1 MSGDAAAADKPA
13 RRAAGGA
20 LGALRAANRLLARGI
35 AFLLIVAVAVL
46 VVPVSLQ
53 IFARYTTAI
62 PAYIWTEEL
71 ARFCLV
77 YAVML
82 GAMLAVREGTHFTV
96 DVFPRLSPR
105 AEAAVELL
113 SGAFVVLFALVFL
126 WWGWEFTEFA
136 IYRISEL
143 AELPLWLIHMA
154 WPIAGLVWL
163 MFQTERM
170 ADAVQVLRGSAGT
183 AA

>member
-1 MSGDAAAADKPA
+1 MGFWKYASNP
-13 RRAAGGA
+13 
-20 LGALRAANRLLARGI
+20 AANSFERFSA
-35 AFLLIVAVAVL
+35 AVL
-46 VVPVSLQ
+46 PVSLQ
-53 IFARYTTAI
+53 IFSRYTAFI
-62 PAYIWTEEL
+62 PSYIWTEEL

-82 GAMLAVREGTHFTV
+82 GAMLAVREGTHFKV
-96 DVFPRLSPR
+96 DVFPKLSPR
-105 AEAAVELL
+105 AEAGVELL
-113 SGAFVVLFALVFL
+113 SGSFVLLFAFVFL

-163 MFQTERM
+163 LFQAERM
-170 ADAVQVLRGSAGT
+170 AGAVCILRGQVA
-183 AA
+183 

>member
-1 MSGDAAAADKPA
+1 MPQSRPGAPA
-13 RRAAGGA
+13 
-20 LGALRAANRLLARGI
+20 ALRAVNRALAALI
-35 AFLLIVAVAVL
+35 LVLLIASVAIL
-46 VVPVSLQ
+46 VFPVSLQ
-53 IFARYTTAI
+53 IFSRYTTLI

-96 DVFPRLSPR
+96 DVYPRLSPR
-105 AEAAVELL
+105 AGAVVELV
-113 SGAFVVLFALVFL
+113 SGAFVLLFAFVFL

-136 IYRISEL
+136 WWRISEL
-143 AELPLWLIHMA
+143 AELPLWTIHMA
-154 WPIAGLVWL
+154 WPVAGAVWIL
-163 MFQTERM
+163 FQSERM
-170 ADAVQVLRGSAGT
+170 LDAAAVLRG

>member
-1 MSGDAAAADKPA
+1 MSGEPAAAARA
-13 RRAAGGA
+13 RLSTGGA
-20 LGALRAANRLLARGI
+20 LGPLRAVNRLLARGI
-35 AFLLIVAVAVL
+35 AFLLIVTVAVL
-46 VVPVSLQ
+46 VLPVSLQ
-53 IFARYTTAI
+53 IFSRYTTLI

-105 AEAAVELL
+105 AEAKVELL
-113 SGAFVVLFALVFL
+113 SGAFVALFAFVFL

-136 IYRISEL
+136 FYRISEL

-163 MFQTERM
+163 LFQAERM
-170 ADAVQVLRGSAGT
+170 ADAVRVLRSADP

>member
-1 MSGDAAAADKPA
+1 MESASPGTPDRVPA
-13 RRAAGGA
+13 GMLGLLHRLNQAIAGVI
-20 LGALRAANRLLARGI
+20 LVLLTFSI
-35 AFLLIVAVAVL
+35 AILVL
-46 VVPVSLQ
+46 PVSLQ
-53 IFARYTTAI
+53 IFSRYTALI

-82 GAMLAVREGTHFTV
+82 GAMLAVREGTHFVV

-105 AEAAVELL
+105 REAVMELL
-113 SGAFVVLFALVFL
+113 SGSFVLVFGFVFL

-136 IYRISEL
+136 LYRISEL

-163 MFQTERM
+163 LFQCERM
-170 ADAVQVLRGSAGT
+170 ALAIRTLRAPR
-183 AA
+183 

>member
-1 MSGDAAAADKPA
+1 MAQIRPGAPA
-13 RRAAGGA
+13 
-20 LGALRAANRLLARGI
+20 ALRAVNRALAGTILL
-35 AFLLIVAVAVL
+35 LLIVSVAVL
-46 VVPVSLQ
+46 VIPVTLQ
-53 IFARYTTAI
+53 IFSRYTSFI
-62 PAYIWTEEL
+62 PSYIWTEEM

-77 YAVML
+77 YSVML

-105 AEAAVELL
+105 HEAMVELL
-113 SGAFVVLFALVFL
+113 SGCFVLLFAFVFL

-154 WPIAGLVWL
+154 WPIAGAVWL
-163 MFQTERM
+163 LFQSERM
-170 ADAVQVLRGSAGT
+170 LDAAATLRGAR
-183 AA
+183 A

>member
-1 MSGDAAAADKPA
+1 MRSFN
-13 RRAAGGA
+13 AGVYRV
-20 LGALRAANRLLARGI
+20 LQVLLT
-35 AFLLIVAVAVL
+35 LLIAVMII
-46 VVPVSLQ
+46 PVTLQ
-53 IFARYTTAI
+53 IFSRYTSFI
-62 PAYIWTEEL
+62 PSYIWTEGL

-77 YAVML
+77 CAVML
-82 GAMLAVREGTHFTV
+82 GAMLAVREGTHFVV

-105 AEAAVELL
+105 GEAIVELVA
-113 SGAFVVLFALVFL
+113 GIFVMLFAFVFL

-163 MFQTERM
+163 LFQAERM
-170 ADAVQVLRGSAGT
+170 VGAACVLRGR
-183 AA
+183 AAA

>member
-1 MSGDAAAADKPA
+1 MPNSRPGAPA
-13 RRAAGGA
+13 
-20 LGALRAANRLLARGI
+20 ALRAVNRALAGTILL
-35 AFLLIVAVAVL
+35 LLIVSVAVL
-46 VVPVSLQ
+46 VIPVTLQ
-53 IFARYTTAI
+53 IFSRYTSFI
-62 PAYIWTEEL
+62 PSYIWTEEM

-77 YAVML
+77 YSVML

-105 AEAAVELL
+105 HEAMVELL
-113 SGAFVVLFALVFL
+113 SGCFILLFAFVFL

-154 WPIAGLVWL
+154 WPIAGAVWL
-163 MFQTERM
+163 LFQSERM
-170 ADAVQVLRGSAGT
+170 LDAVATIRGAR
-183 AA
+183 A

>member
-1 MSGDAAAADKPA
+1 MLPPA
-13 RRAAGGA
+13 TGA
-20 LGALRAANRLLARGI
+20 PAALRHLNRALAGTILL
-35 AFLLIVAVAVL
+35 LLIFCVGVL

-53 IFARYTTAI
+53 IFSRYTSLI

-105 AEAAVELL
+105 GEAKVELI
-113 SGAFVVLFALVFL
+113 SGVFVLVFAFVFL

-136 IYRISEL
+136 FYRISEL

-154 WPIAGLVWL
+154 WPIAGAVWL
-163 MFQTERM
+163 LFQAERM
-170 ADAVQVLRGSAGT
+170 LNALAVLRGVA
-183 AA
+183 

>member
-1 MSGDAAAADKPA
+1 MTPDRP
-13 RRAAGGA
+13 GA
-20 LGALRAANRLLARGI
+20 PTALRALNRALAGLI
-35 AFLLIVAVAVL
+35 GLLLILSVGIL
-46 VVPVSLQ
+46 IVPVSLQ
-53 IFARYTTAI
+53 IFSRYTALI

-77 YAVML
+77 WSIML

-96 DVFPRLSPR
+96 DVFPRLGPR
-105 AEAAVELL
+105 GTARVELL
-113 SGAFVVLFALVFL
+113 SGLFVLVFAGVFL

-136 IYRISEL
+136 FYRISEL

-163 MFQTERM
+163 LFQAERM
-170 ADAVQVLRGSAGT
+170 WNAVAVLRGG

>member
-1 MSGDAAAADKPA
+1 MQTARPGAPA
-13 RRAAGGA
+13 
-20 LGALRAANRLLARGI
+20 ALRAVNRALAGVILL
-35 AFLLIVAVAVL
+35 LLIVSVGVL
-46 VVPVSLQ
+46 VIPVSLQ
-53 IFARYTTAI
+53 IFSRYTSFI
-62 PAYIWTEEL
+62 PSYIWTEEM

-96 DVFPRLSPR
+96 DVFPKLSPR
-105 AEAAVELL
+105 GEARVELL
-113 SGAFVVLFALVFL
+113 SGIFVLVFAFVFL

-154 WPIAGLVWL
+154 WPIAGAVWL
-163 MFQTERM
+163 LFQSERM
-170 ADAVQVLRGSAGT
+170 LDAVATIRGAR
-183 AA
+183 A

>member
-1 MSGDAAAADKPA
+1 MRESAV
-13 RRAAGGA
+13 RE
-20 LGALRAANRLLARGI
+20 ALRRFAALYVRLLDV
-35 AFLLIVAVAVL
+35 LLVLTVAAIII
-46 VVPVSLQ
+46 PVSLQ
-53 IFARYTTAI
+53 IFSRYTTLI

-154 WPIAGLVWL
+154 WPVAGAVWL
-163 MFQTERM
+163 LFQAERM
-170 ADAVQVLRGSAGT
+170 ADAVSVLRGGAGT

>member
-1 MSGDAAAADKPA
+1 MTPTTPGAPA
-13 RRAAGGA
+13 VLRRINFL
-20 LGALRAANRLLARGI
+20 LGRGI
-35 AFLLIVAVAVL
+35 SFLLIVSVAIII
-46 VVPVSLQ
+46 VPVTLQ
-53 IFARYTTAI
+53 IVSRYSSFI

-82 GAMLAVREGTHFTV
+82 GAMLAVREGTHFVV

-105 AEAAVELL
+105 GEAKLELL
-113 SGAFVVLFALVFL
+113 SGVFVLVFAFVFL

-143 AELPLWLIHMA
+143 AELPLWTIHMA
-154 WPIAGLVWL
+154 WPIAGAVWL
-163 MFQTERM
+163 LFQSERM
-170 ADAVQVLRGSAGT
+170 LDAVAVLRDLA
-183 AA
+183 

>member
-1 MSGDAAAADKPA
+1 MQTARPGAPA
-13 RRAAGGA
+13 
-20 LGALRAANRLLARGI
+20 ALRAVNRALTGVILV
-35 AFLLIVAVAVL
+35 LLIVSVGVL
-46 VVPVSLQ
+46 VIPVSLQ
-53 IFARYTTAI
+53 IFSRYTSFI
-62 PAYIWTEEL
+62 PSYIWTEEM

-77 YAVML
+77 YSVML

-105 AEAAVELL
+105 HEAMVELL
-113 SGAFVVLFALVFL
+113 SGCFILLFAFVFL

-154 WPIAGLVWL
+154 WPIAGAVWL
-163 MFQTERM
+163 LFQSERM
-170 ADAVQVLRGSAGT
+170 LDAAATIRGAR
-183 AA
+183 A

>member
-1 MSGDAAAADKPA
+1 MSGEAAVPAARATTGPLLGVL
-13 RRAAGGA
+13 RR
-20 LGALRAANRLLARGI
+20 ANRLLARGI
-35 AFLLIVAVAVL
+35 AFLLIVTVAAL

-53 IFARYTTAI
+53 IFSRYTTLI

-136 IYRISEL
+136 VYRISEL
-143 AELPLWLIHMA
+143 AELPLWTIHMA
-154 WPIAGLVWL
+154 WPIAGVVWL
-163 MFQTERM
+163 LFQAERM
-170 ADAVQVLRGSAGT
+170 ADAVRVLRGGGAAT
-183 AA
+183 A

>member
-1 MSGDAAAADKPA
+1 MPNSRPGAPA
-13 RRAAGGA
+13 
-20 LGALRAANRLLARGI
+20 ALRAVNRALAGAILL
-35 AFLLIVAVAVL
+35 LLIVSVAVL
-46 VVPVSLQ
+46 VIPVSLQ
-53 IFARYTTAI
+53 IFSRYTAFI
-62 PAYIWTEEL
+62 PSYIWTEEM

-77 YAVML
+77 YSVML

-105 AEAAVELL
+105 HEAMVELL
-113 SGAFVVLFALVFL
+113 SGCFILVFAGVFL

-154 WPIAGLVWL
+154 WPIAGAVWL
-163 MFQTERM
+163 LFQSERM
-170 ADAVQVLRGSAGT
+170 LDAVATLRGAR
-183 AA
+183 A

>member
-1 MSGDAAAADKPA
+1 MQTAPPGAPA
-13 RRAAGGA
+13 
-20 LGALRAANRLLARGI
+20 ALRAVNRALAGVILL
-35 AFLLIVAVAVL
+35 LLIVSVGVL
-46 VVPVSLQ
+46 VFPVSLQ
-53 IFARYTTAI
+53 IFSRYTSFI
-62 PAYIWTEEL
+62 PSYIWTEEM

-105 AEAAVELL
+105 HEAMVELL
-113 SGAFVVLFALVFL
+113 SGTFILIFAFVFL

-154 WPIAGLVWL
+154 WPIAGAVWML
-163 MFQTERM
+163 FQSERM
-170 ADAVQVLRGSAGT
+170 LDAIATIRGAR
-183 AA
+183 A

>member
-1 MSGDAAAADKPA
+1 MLLPSPGAPA
-13 RRAAGGA
+13 
-20 LGALRAANRLLARGI
+20 ALRHLNRALSGVILL
-35 AFLLIVAVAVL
+35 LLIIAVGIL
-46 VVPVSLQ
+46 VIPVSLQ
-53 IFARYTTAI
+53 IFSRYTTLI
-62 PAYIWTEEL
+62 PNYIWTEEL

-96 DVFPRLSPR
+96 DVFPRLTTR
-105 AEAAVELL
+105 GEARLELL
-113 SGAFVVLFALVFL
+113 SGVFILLFALVFL

-163 MFQTERM
+163 LFQAERM
-170 ADAVQVLRGSAGT
+170 LDAAAVLRNPMGDRM
-183 AA
+183 

>member
-1 MSGDAAAADKPA
+1 VSGDAAAATPA
-13 RRAAGGA
+13 RPAAGGA
-20 LGALRAANRLLARGI
+20 LGALRAVNRLLARGL
-35 AFLLIVAVAVL
+35 AFLLIVAIAVL

-53 IFARYTTAI
+53 IFSRYTDAI

-105 AEAAVELL
+105 AEAKVELL
-113 SGAFVVLFALVFL
+113 SGAFVALFAVVFL

-136 IYRISEL
+136 FYRISEL

-163 MFQTERM
+163 LFQAERM
-170 ADAVQVLRGSAGT
+170 ADAALVLRRGG
-183 AA
+183 AAS

>member
-1 MSGDAAAADKPA
+1 MSGETVAAPGA
-13 RRAAGGA
+13 RPAAGGA
-20 LGALRAANRLLARGI
+20 PGALRAVNRLLARGI
-35 AFLLIVAVAVL
+35 AFLLIVAIAVL

-53 IFARYTTAI
+53 IFSRYTDAI

-105 AEAAVELL
+105 AEATVGLV
-113 SGAFVVLFALVFL
+113 SGAFVMLFALVFL

-136 IYRISEL
+136 FYRISEL
-143 AELPLWLIHMA
+143 AELPLWTIHVV
-154 WPIAGLVWL
+154 WPVAGLVWL
-163 MFQTERM
+163 LFQAERM
-170 ADAVQVLRGSAGT
+170 ADAILILRAGNG

>member
-1 MSGDAAAADKPA
+1 MQTARPGAPA
-13 RRAAGGA
+13 
-20 LGALRAANRLLARGI
+20 ALRAVNRALAGVILL
-35 AFLLIVAVAVL
+35 LLIVSVAVL
-46 VVPVSLQ
+46 VIPVTLQ
-53 IFARYTTAI
+53 IFSRYTSFI
-62 PAYIWTEEL
+62 PSYIWTEEM

-77 YAVML
+77 YSVML

-105 AEAAVELL
+105 HEAMVELL
-113 SGAFVVLFALVFL
+113 SGCFVLLFAFVFL

-154 WPIAGLVWL
+154 WPIAGAVWL
-163 MFQTERM
+163 LFQSERM
-170 ADAVQVLRGSAGT
+170 LDAVATLRSVGSGGAR
-183 AA
+183 A

>member
-1 MSGDAAAADKPA
+1 MHSSHPGAPA
-13 RRAAGGA
+13 
-20 LGALRAANRLLARGI
+20 ALRAVNRALAGTILL
-35 AFLLIVAVAVL
+35 LLIVSVGVL
-46 VVPVSLQ
+46 VFPVSLQ
-53 IFARYTTAI
+53 IFSRYTSLI

-105 AEAAVELL
+105 HEAMVELL
-113 SGAFVVLFALVFL
+113 SGSFILLFAFVFL

-154 WPIAGLVWL
+154 WPIAGAVWL
-163 MFQTERM
+163 LFQSERM
-170 ADAVQVLRGSAGT
+170 LDAIATIRGAR
-183 AA
+183 A

>member
-1 MSGDAAAADKPA
+1 MTPDRPGAPA
-13 RRAAGGA
+13 
-20 LGALRAANRLLARGI
+20 ALRALNRVLAGAI
-35 AFLLIVAVAVL
+35 GLLLILSVGIL
-46 VVPVSLQ
+46 ILPVSLQ
-53 IFARYTTAI
+53 IFSRYTALI

-77 YAVML
+77 WSIML

-96 DVFPRLSPR
+96 DVYPRLGPR
-105 AEAAVELL
+105 AEAAVSLL
-113 SGAFVVLFALVFL
+113 SGVFVLVFAAVFL

-136 IYRISEL
+136 FYRISEL

-163 MFQTERM
+163 LFQAERM
-170 ADAVQVLRGSAGT
+170 WDAAAVLRGG

>member
-1 MSGDAAAADKPA
+1 MPTSRPGAPA
-13 RRAAGGA
+13 
-20 LGALRAANRLLARGI
+20 ALRAVNRALAGTILL
-35 AFLLIVAVAVL
+35 LLIVSVAVL
-46 VVPVSLQ
+46 VIPVTLQ
-53 IFARYTTAI
+53 IFSRYTSFI
-62 PAYIWTEEL
+62 PSYIWTEEM

-77 YAVML
+77 YSVML

-105 AEAAVELL
+105 HEAMVELL
-113 SGAFVVLFALVFL
+113 SGCFILLFAFVFL

-154 WPIAGLVWL
+154 WPIAGAVWL
-163 MFQTERM
+163 LFQSERM
-170 ADAVQVLRGSAGT
+170 LDAAATLRGAR
-183 AA
+183 A